1 MFSSGDP
8 IKAVFRPDLSE
19 MDVLLTTKP
28 PVFQTRLLENLDLDT
43 PAYLSKF
50 FRPNYPAD
58 PTSLKQARKEPPPV
72 TLEIPDPGASYWP
85 NGYLC
90 DPLLWLMRQLKTK
103 FGDLFHFF
111 WDRHSARWL
120 GLKLKQPDKLSA
132 LTAFTEENL
141 QGFSC
146 HRLSPDAP
154 NDAIVVAADIPTLL
168 KMLHLWS
175 ADFVDAVSLQPLH
188 TEVAGRPVTLDTEVE
203 EEEEEAEQV
212 TCSVSERRSKP
223 QTTISSGSLEA
234 SRDNAEKS
242 RKRKRKRGQS
252 KQASLCDD
260 PSGPAAVSVVT

>member
-1 MFSSGDP
+1 MFSSDVT

-85 NGYLC
+85 DGYLC
-90 DPLLWLMRQLKTK
+90 DPHLWLMRQLKTK
-103 FGDLFHFF
+103 FRDLFHFF

-120 GLKLKQPDKLSA
+120 GLKLKQPDKLAA

-146 HRLSPDAP
+146 HRVSPDAP
-154 NDAIVVAADIPTLL
+154 NDAIVVAADMPTLL

-188 TEVAGRPVTLDTEVE
+188 AEVAGRPVTEVE
-203 EEEEEAEQV
+203 EEEAEPV
-212 TCSVSERRSKP
+212 TCSESGRRSKP
-223 QTTISSGSLEA
+223 QTTISSDSLEA
-234 SRDNAEKS
+234 CRANTEKS
-242 RKRKRKRGQS
+242 RKKKRRRGQS
-252 KQASLCDD
+252 KQTSLRDE
-260 PSGPAAVSVVT
+260 PSGPAAVSAVT